1 MGIFHKIFM
10 ELSRKNGSVEQLMID
25 ATHLRAHRTAAGLL
39 KKGAL
44 SRCIG
49 CTKGGLNTKL
59 RAVCNEHGKPIAM
72 VPTPG
77 ETSDYKGTALLL
89 DHLPQAKCLLADRG
103 YDASW
108 LRNAL
113 LHKGTTPCIPFRE
126 C

>member
-1 MGIFHKIFM
+1 M

-25 ATHLRAHRTAAGLL
+25 ATHLRAHRTAASLL

-59 RAVCNEHGKPIAM
+59 HAVCDEHGKPIAM